1 MFIKIGKELFDP
13 ENAKNVG
20 QNLIRDEK
28 KALAEIK
35 KYENNT
41 VRVQDKGSQFVVL
54 MMTMYIKLKIKLTT
68 VPFYN

>member
-1 MFIKIGKELFDP
+1 MFIKIGNELFDP

-28 KALAEIK
+28 KVLAEIE
-35 KYENNT
+35 KYENDT

-68 VPFYN
+68 VLFYN